1 MRSYRRRHFTR
12 TRAGRHDLYRLR
24 QVPTHLSEYYDF
36 VAAGIVSAL
45 LSDGSKTKMTTYL
58 GFSKHM
64 SNLPRGGSRVLIQH
78 EQSIV
83 VGEPDWAIEKRLDFH
98 WSSRGSKWV
107 RIHGSLNNFSD
118 ADWIV
123 EYSSANIANV
133 LDSDLAHLY
142 REKVLYIAPLLGN
155 PRQNRPPRDFVTVNT
170 MFGSPD
176 TGRRAAFLERAGEL
190 GIEVTN
196 RRGYQT
202 IIEALQSTAILVNV
216 RQKEYF
222 QTFEELRV
230 LPALLHGVLVVTEDS
245 PYLESV
251 PYSKFITSTHPSK
264 IMKAIRKVTSQYEG
278 YHNECFQHAEF
289 AEVMGM
295 LAGSNLCEFRKI
307 AQTRD

>member
-1 MRSYRRRHFTR
+1 
-12 TRAGRHDLYRLR
+12 
-24 QVPTHLSEYYDF
+24 
-36 VAAGIVSAL
+36 
-45 LSDGSKTKMTTYL
+45 MTTYL

-78 EQSIV
+78 EQTIV
-83 VGEPDWAIEKRLDFH
+83 VGEPDWATEKRLDFH

-107 RIHGSLNNFSD
+107 RILGSLNNFSD

-133 LDSDLAHLY
+133 LDSDLAHVY
-142 REKVLYIAPLLGN
+142 REKVLYIAPLLGD
-155 PRQNRPPRDFVTVNT
+155 PQQNRPPRDCVTVNT

-176 TGRRAAFLERAGEL
+176 TGRRAAFLERAGEE
-190 GIEVTN
+190 GIGVTN

-245 PYLESV
+245 PYLAGV
-251 PYSKFITSTHPSK
+251 PYSKFITRSPLSEMVAVIREVTSAYEKYHDECFEDPELEEVLRLLAESNWIHFSK
-264 IMKAIRKVTSQYEG
+264 IALKT
-278 YHNECFQHAEF
+278 
-289 AEVMGM
+289 
-295 LAGSNLCEFRKI
+295 
-307 AQTRD
+307 D